1 MALYGTFDAL
11 MCRAFSTTFRGPTR
25 AWFSRLCQSSIVS
38 FDQLTRE
45 FEQNF
50 LTSRGHLRRYLK
62 KPREATPRP
71 RGPIERQIDIN
82 FGGPAA
88 DGNSSAARKAYAR
101 SAVEKRLWPELEPE
115 ITFGAKEV
123 ECSHHDNALVISI
136 RIANTRVKRVMVDI
150 RSSADVL
157 YLDVFKKLSLT
168 KEDLTP
174 MASTLT
180 GFTGDSISSLRTAIL
195 PVTIEE
201 DLRA

>member
-1 MALYGTFDAL
+1 MKTTHKDQSKYCRFHYDYGHDTEDCHDLYNQIEEL
-11 MCRAFSTTFRGPTR
+11 IR
-25 AWFSRLCQSSIVS
+25 
-38 FDQLTRE
+38 
-45 FEQNF
+45 
-50 LTSRGHLRRYLK
+50 RGHLRRYLK

-88 DGNSSAARKAYAR
+88 DDNSSATRKAYAR

-168 KEDLTP
+168 KEDPPLWHRH
-174 MASTLT
+174 SL
-180 GFTGDSISSLRTAIL
+180 DSRGIPSPCSGPPSPLSPSRKI
-195 PVTIEE
+195 
-201 DLRA
+201 